1 LKAALLRADRW
12 LWKMDI
18 AMMSVAAVMV
28 LAMMFI
34 TALDVVARYA
44 FHSPLRWA
52 FDLVTQ
58 YLLIGSFFFAFSYT
72 LRTNENVAVDYF
84 ARHLATPKYHAIMGA
99 GFAVAT
105 VIFLAVAWLTACDTY
120 EAWVN
125 DEAMMG
131 ALVWP
136 TWSAKIIVPLGAFAL
151 ALRLAHRCLAHWAS
165 MRDESFREA
174 IGLEDSQAILVKE

>member
-1 LKAALLRADRW
+1 LKTALLRVDRW

-18 AMMSVAAVMV
+18 VMVTVAAVMV

-34 TALDVVARYA
+34 TAFDVVARYA

-84 ARHLATPKYHAIMGA
+84 ARHLSKPKYHAIMSA

-105 VIFLAVAWLTACDTY
+105 VIFLAVTWFTALDTHD
-120 EAWVN
+120 AWVN

-136 TWSAKIIVPLGAFAL
+136 TWSAKIIVPLGSFAL
-151 ALRLAHRCLAHWAS
+151 SLRLAHRCLAHWAS
-165 MRDESFREA
+165 RRDEPFREA
-174 IGLEDSQAILVKE
+174 IGLEDSQVILIKE